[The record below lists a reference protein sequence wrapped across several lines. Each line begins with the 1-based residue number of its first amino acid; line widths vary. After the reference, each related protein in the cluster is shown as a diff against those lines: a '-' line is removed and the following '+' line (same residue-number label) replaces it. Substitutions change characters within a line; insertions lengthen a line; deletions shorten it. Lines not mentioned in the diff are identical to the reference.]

1 VATIQVTS
9 RPYRYRLVFTDATYQ
24 VFDFS
29 LCRGIRTIDLVFED
43 TSGNAV
49 LGYLAP
55 GFALDGQTPG
65 ATEPKAAAWSWVAE
79 RSAVLPYL
87 SVALA
92 NNHAVTLIVT

>member
-1 VATIQVTS
+1 MATIQVTS
-9 RPYRYRLVFTDATYQ
+9 RPFRYRLAFSDDTYQ

-29 LCRGIRTIDLVFED
+29 LCRGLRTIDVVFED
-43 TSGNAV
+43 TNGQAV

-65 ATEPKAAAWSWVAE
+65 ATEPRAAAWSWIAE

>member
-1 VATIQVTS
+1 MATIQVTS
-9 RPYRYRLVFTDATYQ
+9 RPFRYRLAFTNDLYQ

-29 LCRGIRTIDLVFED
+29 ACRGLRTIDLVFED
-43 TSGNAV
+43 SSGNAV

-65 ATEPKAAAWSWVAE
+65 ATEPKAAAWSWVAQ
-79 RSAVLPYL
+79 RSAMLPYL